1 MNAEARLRPCQQVLL
16 AFTIVLAAPLASAV
30 GSEPTKLGRLR
41 TTTYSSP
48 DGLTHT
54 TATVAGGGGEHG
66 VGATKGCASRCEGEA
81 MECTMTLHFIDSFDD
96 SIEILKVWDEVAS
109 GGGIVRVPRDGSLSI
124 TAIIGA
130 AFCTDDGGTCN
141 RNTGEYC
148 TLPCE
153 IAGLNTGIQGFP
165 DIPEDGRVQ
174 FLQNTYVTQPDDP
187 SILSDTVY
195 FRWRDKCQSGQ
206 GDCPQVALEIGAA
219 SSTAVEH
226 CPAVNACTIL
236 ASCNAN
242 PNPGQAACVYED
254 IGASCDDDDLCTT
267 DTCNTTDGCVFTDNS
282 ERCDDNDACT
292 ADSCDSA
299 IGCINEDISQEC
311 VDDDACT
318 VDSCDPVL
326 GCVYEEL
333 QCDQGCTACEVESC
347 DPAVGCVCEDI
358 SPPCN
363 DNNAC
368 TDDSCDPVFGCV
380 FEDIVCPDDCGLC
393 EVASCDVLLGCVCT
407 EDTTICDDND
417 ACTADSCDPIVGCLH
432 DDIICNDDNACTAD
446 SCDSDIGC
454 VYEGIDARCDDGNIC
469 TLEKCDP
476 ASGECVQLGVL
487 PCSDQDPCTVDSCD
501 PDFGCVHDLTACCGI
516 TCPPTTK
523 AFFAVWNENERRFS
537 GAQRCVESWDS
548 TLLSE
553 FADGAP
559 NQLWRVFLQTNRG
572 KARID
577 GVASPVVCGE
587 DSIDA
592 PLLGVASRVLSFGQN
607 VARSGKTLV
616 GQGVQAGVVEYSPAG
631 GISVPTIS
639 QSIDVEESASR
650 RAFLSA
656 AMPVDPII
664 SAETARSIVSA
675 EARGGVGKK
684 GSLLVYT
691 SVEVKWDADGNVV
704 QDTFLELTNDYPRE
718 VLLQMYLV
726 QGDTCMWA
734 DNVFT
739 LTANQPIY
747 WSARTGGPA
756 GASPITVLGEACP
769 DDDPT
774 NPGGTRI
781 RGYVMI
787 WAVEKA
793 SGAEIRWNHLSGA
806 ATIIN
811 YRDMSAWEY
820 NAWSFQTVAE
830 VIHGDF
836 LLSPYGQLDLDGAE
850 YEYAPDQLLFD
861 FFAAGAVLE
870 SGNDAVAFD
879 TELTLWALNKDLR

>member
-1 MNAEARLRPCQQVLL
+1 MNAEARLRPCQRMLL
-16 AFTIVLAAPLASAV
+16 VFTIVIGIPLGSPAVAESA
-30 GSEPTKLGRLR
+30 KLGRVR
-41 TTTYSSP
+41 TTTLTSA
-48 DGLTHT
+48 DGFTHT
-54 TATVAGGGGEHG
+54 TTTVAGVGGEHG
-66 VGATKGCASRCEGEA
+66 VGATKGCEARCGGEA
-81 MECTMTLHFIDSFDD
+81 MACTMTLHFIDDFDD
-96 SIEILKVWDEVAS
+96 VIVIEAVWDEVNS
-109 GGGIVRVPRDGSLSI
+109 GQGVVR
-124 TAIIGA
+124 
-130 AFCTDDGGTCN
+130 
-141 RNTGEYC
+141 
-148 TLPCE
+148 
-153 IAGLNTGIQGFP
+153 
-165 DIPEDGRVQ
+165 IPEDENENLVIIEVRGNALCTDNGGICDHGSGENCALPCKIGRGDSEVGGLPNLPGNGAVR
-174 FLQNTYVTQPDDP
+174 FRQNKYVIQPDDP
-187 SILSDTVY
+187 SVLIDTAY
-195 FRWRDKCQSGQ
+195 FLWRDECNSGAES
-206 GDCPQVALEIGAA
+206 CPLEPLIAPAA
-219 SSTAVEH
+219 SSTLVRH
-226 CPAVNACTIL
+226 CPADDACMVLT
-236 ASCNAN
+236 SCNPDPALSELD
-242 PNPGQAACVYED
+242 ACDYEKVVCSND
-254 IGASCDDDDLCTT
+254 CGVCEVASCDELL
-267 DTCNTTDGCVFTDNS
+267 GCVCKEDTS
-282 ERCDDNDACT
+282 ICDDND
-292 ADSCDSA
+292 
-299 IGCINEDISQEC
+299 
-311 VDDDACT
+311 
-318 VDSCDPVL
+318 
-326 GCVYEEL
+326 
-333 QCDQGCTACEVESC
+333 
-347 DPAVGCVCEDI
+347 
-358 SPPCN
+358 
-363 DNNAC
+363 AC
-368 TDDSCDPVFGCV
+368 TDDSCDPIFGCLY
-380 FEDIVCPDDCGLC
+380 EDI
-393 EVASCDVLLGCVCT
+393 
-407 EDTTICDDND
+407 ICDDQ
-417 ACTADSCDPIVGCLH
+417 
-432 DDIICNDDNACTAD
+432 NACTAD

-469 TLEKCDP
+469 TLEQCDP
-476 ASGECVQLGVL
+476 ETGECVQLGAL

-523 AFFAVWNENERRFS
+523 ALLAIWNENERRFS

-631 GISVPTIS
+631 GISVPAIS
-639 QSIDVEESASR
+639 QSTDIEESASR

-691 SVEVKWDADGNVV
+691 SVEVKWDAEGNVV

-830 VIHGDF
+830 VIHGEF
-836 LLSPYGQLDLDGAE
+836 LLPPYGQLDLDGAE